1 MSLGPSADD
10 ATAQRV
16 ASLAAA
22 LELDRPAYVTDLV
35 PAFTTVAVFYDPHAV
50 PTSRSY
56 PSPQA
61 VVEQWL
67 RRIAAQSESTHASSG
82 REVVV
87 PVCYGGEFGPD
98 LEAVAA
104 HTGLSGDEVV
114 RRHSSASYAVRAVG
128 FTPGFPYLAGLPA
141 ELHVPRRSTPRVSV
155 PAGSVGIGGAQAGVY
170 PLASPGGWN
179 LIGRTPLRLFDAFA
193 DEPALIRPGDRV
205 RFQPITAE
213 EFAALAST
221 PKEGCMNG
229 DELTNPPHPAFGHPL
244 PVRRGEGRGEGL
256 STVEVRHPGMQTTV
270 QDLGRLGHQAVGVTP
285 GGAMDRQA
293 AQVANWLV
301 GNEAGAPVLEAVL
314 LGPELHFAVD
324 ALIAVTGGEVAGLPG
339 WRPIQV
345 RAGETLNLRRIETGA
360 RIYLAVAGGWAVP
373 TVLNGCGTHLRAGF
387 GGHQGRALRAGDSLA
402 MGAPSAAA
410 QAWLANPEAPVVSN
424 WFITPTSRPP
434 YSSTPTIRIVRGPQ
448 AHGFSEEAW
457 RRLLGEAYVVQSQ
470 SDRMGLRLAGPTL
483 ALGQPHEMPSEA
495 VAFGAIQVP
504 PDGQPIVLLVDRQT
518 LGGYPKIANVVSVDL
533 PLLAQVKP
541 GDTVRFRE
549 VSMTE
554 AEKLLLDRER
564 ELSGLQVAVTRLL
577 QNSV

>member
-1 MSLGPSADD
+1 MSDADPANLVCRALGDAALLVSLGPSADD
-10 ATAQRV
+10 ATARRV

-67 RRIAAQSESTHASSG
+67 RRIAARAESNHASSG
-82 REVVV
+82 REVIV

-155 PAGSVGIGGAQAGVY
+155 PAGSVGIGGAQTGVY

-205 RFQPITAE
+205 RFQPMTAE
-213 EFAALAST
+213 EFAALAKPSVTEASPRELSVAPST
-221 PKEGCMNG
+221 
-229 DELTNPPHPAFGHPL
+229 
-244 PVRRGEGRGEGL
+244 
-256 STVEVRHPGMQTTV
+256 TVEVRHPGMQTTV

-285 GGAMDRQA
+285 GGAMDREA

-314 LGPELHFAVD
+314 LGPELRFASD
-324 ALIAVTGGEVAGLPG
+324 ALIAVTGGEVTGLPG
-339 WRPIQV
+339 WRPIKA
-345 RAGETLNLRRIETGA
+345 RAGETLHLRRIETGA

-373 TVLNGCGTHLRAGF
+373 AVLNGCGTHLRAGF
-387 GGHQGRALRAGDSLA
+387 GGHHGRALRAADALVVGT
-402 MGAPSAAA
+402 PSAAA
-410 QAWLANPEAPVVSN
+410 QAWLANPEAPVVSG

-504 PDGQPIVLLVDRQT
+504 PDGQPIVLLADRQT